1 MSKHQE
7 ALTNL
12 KTYIVDYD
20 DEFGEDIY
28 LYESYKEEFDLLQE
42 LVDKYNAI
50 QEVYFKNEPME
61 SSDLNARKLQELY
74 NFDSELIK
82 ANKKLKDIIA
92 LFVKKFDL
100 SLNKKL
106 KELHFDHTNYEW
118 REINDGYNEEH
129 YYQLTDKECD
139 LVEEVF
145 EEDE

>member
-1 MSKHQE
+1 MNKNQGALVELLENMDYKDYSTQTLNKCCE
-7 ALTNL
+7 AIN
-12 KTYIVDYD
+12 K
-20 DEFGEDIY
+20 
-28 LYESYKEEFDLLQE
+28 LQE

-82 ANKKLKDIIA
+82 TNEKLKDIIA

-100 SLNKKL
+100 SLNKKW

-118 REINDGYNEEH
+118 REINDGYSEEH